1 MWIVSDRSPFRLLP
15 PRVGVL
21 SVIACLRHLRN
32 QRSSAGRLSAGNIPF
47 SRTELLDALLRGG
60 ISLIVPSW
68 LVRAE
73 KARSF
78 QLRAV
83 VVVGKAPRHLGN
95 LLQTEYFWT
104 LL

>member
-1 MWIVSDRSPFRLLP
+1 M
-15 PRVGVL
+15 L
-21 SVIACLRHLRN
+21 SANACLRHLRN

-47 SRTELLDALLRGG
+47 SRDRAVGCALRGG

>member
-1 MWIVSDRSPFRLLP
+1 
-15 PRVGVL
+15 
-21 SVIACLRHLRN
+21 
-32 QRSSAGRLSAGNIPF
+32 
-47 SRTELLDALLRGG
+47 LDALLRGG